1 MFCSKFLHQ
10 DGKKILLD
18 LQLNV
23 NLYSRERTRVR
34 KNKDK
39 QMFICT
45 NIHAWQAYYFNVLK
59 NQVFLL
65 KGRCW

>member
-18 LQLNV
+18 LHLDV

-45 NIHAWQAYYFNVLK
+45 NIHAWQAYYFNVL
-59 NQVFLL
+59 NNLVFLL

>member
-18 LQLNV
+18 LHLNV
-23 NLYSRERTRVR
+23 YLYSRERTHVT

-45 NIHAWQAYYFNVLK
+45 NIHAWLVLK